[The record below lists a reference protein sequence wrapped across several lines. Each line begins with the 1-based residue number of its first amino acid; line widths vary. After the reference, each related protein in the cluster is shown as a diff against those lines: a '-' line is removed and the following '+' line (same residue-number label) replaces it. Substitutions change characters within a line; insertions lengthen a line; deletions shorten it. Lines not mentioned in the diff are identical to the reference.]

1 MSVGLPTF
9 SATAND
15 LAWLSVAEASQ
26 RVRRGVVSPVELTRA
41 CLQRTEALNPK
52 LDAYITVTGEQAL
65 KQAQTAEAEI
75 RMGRWRGPLHGIPIA
90 LKDNIDTA
98 GIRTTAASAQFKD
111 RIPTDDAQVVRN
123 LKSGGAILLGKANM
137 DEFALGHSS
146 RLSYYGPVHN
156 PWNMGVV
163 AGGSSGGSAAAV
175 AAALCYAALGTD
187 TGGSIR
193 QPSAFCGVVGLRPGY
208 GLVSIKGTV
217 RFSSSLDQIGP
228 MCRSARDAA
237 LVLQVISGVRIDLFQ
252 NKLSGL
258 RLGIP
263 RSFFYEGLEPEV
275 EAAVRKALQVLERL
289 TIRTVD
295 VELPEPKLPKT
306 IGAAGST
313 SGPEHPTSR
322 LWDVIVGGEA
332 AGLYTQML
340 QRNPNLVLPEIRD
353 RINGILKDAN
363 PIRYQQALAELTRL
377 RAAVDNVFKTVDL
390 LVTPTTPV
398 VASTLD
404 SEPPNS
410 SMRNVVPFSVYGLPA
425 LSIPCG
431 FTANGL
437 PIGMQ
442 LIGRRRGEALL
453 LAFADE
459 YEQATDW
466 HTRHPA
472 LDI

>member
-1 MSVGLPTF
+1 M
-9 SATAND
+9 
-15 LAWLSVAEASQ
+15 
-26 RVRRGVVSPVELTRA
+26 
-41 CLQRTEALNPK
+41 
-52 LDAYITVTGEQAL
+52 
-65 KQAQTAEAEI
+65 
-75 RMGRWRGPLHGIPIA
+75 
-90 LKDNIDTA
+90 
-98 GIRTTAASAQFKD
+98 
-111 RIPTDDAQVVRN
+111 
-123 LKSGGAILLGKANM
+123 
-137 DEFALGHSS
+137 
-146 RLSYYGPVHN
+146 
-156 PWNMGVV
+156 
-163 AGGSSGGSAAAV
+163 
-175 AAALCYAALGTD
+175 
-187 TGGSIR
+187 
-193 QPSAFCGVVGLRPGY
+193 
-208 GLVSIKGTV
+208 
-217 RFSSSLDQIGP
+217 
-228 MCRSARDAA
+228 
-237 LVLQVISGVRIDLFQ
+237 
-252 NKLSGL
+252 
-258 RLGIP
+258 
-263 RSFFYEGLEPEV
+263 
-275 EAAVRKALQVLERL
+275 
-289 TIRTVD
+289 
-295 VELPEPKLPKT
+295 
-306 IGAAGST
+306 
-313 SGPEHPTSR
+313 
-322 LWDVIVGGEA
+322 IVGGEA

-466 HTRHPA
+466 HTPA
-472 LDI
+472 SGTRYIGTLYVTFEEGTSAAWLYELAEC